1 MRCGHVVDDIE
12 AYQNDKIDLIELQSR
27 LWGLN
32 HYTIEDVIGLDLW
45 LFYATITEEEEY
57 FEEEFK

>member
-1 MRCGHVVDDIE
+1 MGHVVDDIE
-12 AYQNDKIDLIELQSR
+12 AYQNGKIDLIELQSR
-27 LWGLN
+27 LWGLS
-32 HYTIEDVIGLDLW
+32 HYTVEDEIGVDLW

>member
-1 MRCGHVVDDIE
+1 MNDIE
-12 AYQNDKIDLIELQSR
+12 AYQNDEIDLIELQSR

-45 LFYATITEEEEY
+45 LFYATITEEEY

>member
-1 MRCGHVVDDIE
+1 MGHVVDDIE
-12 AYQNDKIDLIELQSR
+12 AYQNDEIDLTELQSR
-27 LWGLN
+27 LWGLS
-32 HYTIEDVIGLDLW
+32 HYAVEDIIGIDLW